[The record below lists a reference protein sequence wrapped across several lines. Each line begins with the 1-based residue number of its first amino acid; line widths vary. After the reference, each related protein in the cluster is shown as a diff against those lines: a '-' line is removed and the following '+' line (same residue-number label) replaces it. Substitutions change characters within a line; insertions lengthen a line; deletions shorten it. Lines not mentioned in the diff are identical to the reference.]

1 MVLWWKAAW
10 WRWRTRSSSLAY
22 WDALNCRGRDMLHQ
36 TLPTH
41 SFIAQLP
48 TSIARGHA
56 CLTVLGS
63 GRHLLTVSWVDRT
76 PDEASVWWRN
86 DWLIVCLK
94 WISVAKQS
102 VAHIYWMSSS
112 LRSIVNILESTSGR
126 TTVLPSSWSWTF
138 FCYLLVVSWYR
149 IENQFHDRSSSE
161 YYKNVTRNKNN

>member
-1 MVLWWKAAW
+1 MKSSIGDGDELGTAA
-10 WRWRTRSSSLAY
+10 LAY

-48 TSIARGHA
+48 TSIARTHA

-94 WISVAKQS
+94 WISAAKQS

-112 LRSIVNILESTSGR
+112 LRSIVNTGVER
-126 TTVLPSSWSWTF
+126 QFHYHPVQSWTV
-138 FCYLLVVSWYR
+138 CYYNSLR
-149 IENQFHDRSSSE
+149 CGCATENQTLRSQL
-161 YYKNVTRNKNN
+161 VTAWQECHTRLS